1 MAMDILPIQGT
12 SVPCEHI
19 FSSGKETAT
28 ARRNWIAADL
38 MEALQMMKY
47 AFKHSHSLN
56 FMGGMSKDEETAAL
70 EAKMAAE
77 DDVPEDVAAF
87 IELLC
92 SEK

>member
-1 MAMDILPIQGT
+1 MAWQ
-12 SVPCEHI
+12 
-19 FSSGKETAT
+19 
-28 ARRNWIAADL
+28 NQIAADL

-47 AFKHSHSLN
+47 AFKRGHSLN
-56 FMGGMSKDEETAAL
+56 FMGGMSKDEETPAL

-87 IELLC
+87 IKLLH